1 MLLIIHSAQGAQCNT
16 AFTETPDGYGLQI
29 SHATNRMMFAYSVPN
44 NHLGWIYEQIV
55 TTDAVYL
62 SMNNG
67 ERLKV
72 YSNYTFAW
80 AVIYGAKG
88 LAMALSVDSA
98 FLIAGS

>member
-29 SHATNRMMFAYSVPN
+29 SHAT